1 MSPVVRISDVNDPRI
16 ADYRNVPD
24 AELLSSRGLFVA
36 EGRLV
41 VSRLLTSRFRT
52 RSVLLTDKALAGDDL
67 KVGPYGLVTFPPDLA
82 VFVASQDAMNAITGF
97 NIHRGCLALGERPA
111 PASWADVSR
120 DGRTVVVLEAVANA
134 DNVGGVFRNAGALGA
149 SAVLLG
155 PACADPLYRKAIRT
169 SMGAAL
175 SVPFA
180 KMTDWPADLDR
191 LRASGFR
198 LLALTPRSDAEPLD
212 ACAARLG
219 RDRVALLLGHEEE
232 GLSDAAIAAAD
243 ACARIPIAQGVDS
256 LNVVAAAAI
265 ALYELGGP

>member
-1 MSPVVRISDVNDPRI
+1 MNPVVRISDLNDPLI

-52 RSVLLTDKALAGDDL
+52 RSVLLTETVLRALG
-67 KVGPYGLVTFPPDLA
+67 GSVTSHPELP
-82 VFVASQDAMNAITGF
+82 VFVVTQDAMNAITGF

-111 PASWADVSR
+111 PVAWPEVSR
-120 DGRTVVVLEAVANA
+120 NGRTVIVLEAVANA
-134 DNVGGVFRNAGALGA
+134 DNVGGIFRNAAALGTG
-149 SAVLLG
+149 AVLLG
-155 PACADPLYRKAIRT
+155 PSCADPLYRKAIRT

-180 KMTDWPADLDR
+180 ALTDWPADLGR

-198 LLALTPRSDAEPLD
+198 LLALTPRADAEPLD
-212 ACAARLG
+212 ACAVRFA
-219 RDRVALLLGHEEE
+219 RDRVALLVGHEGE
-232 GLSDAAIAAAD
+232 GLSEAAIEAAD
-243 ACARIPIAQGVDS
+243 LKVRIPMAKGVDS
-256 LNVVAAAAI
+256 VNVATAAAI
-265 ALYELGGP
+265 ALYELARTKQIVH